1 MFAADVWAA
10 AAAAG
15 GGPAEEGGGHQE
27 DQRQPGC
34 RGHQGQALHS
44 TLTDHHNRKGVYGFL
59 YCRFCQ

>member
-44 TLTDHHNRKGVYGFL
+44 TLTDHNNRKGV
-59 YCRFCQ
+59 